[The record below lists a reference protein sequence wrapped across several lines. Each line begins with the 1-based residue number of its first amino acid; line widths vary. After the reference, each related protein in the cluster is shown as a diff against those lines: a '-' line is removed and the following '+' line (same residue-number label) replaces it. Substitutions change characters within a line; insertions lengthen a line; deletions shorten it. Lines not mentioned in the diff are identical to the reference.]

1 MGFFVRTTIDVNKD
15 LLGDVVRLSGEKN
28 VTRTVSRALAEYV
41 RRQRAKKLIA
51 ALGTH
56 DLDLDDWYEFRHQER
71 T

>member
-1 MGFFVRTTIDVNKD
+1 MRTTIDVSRH
-15 LLGDVVRLSGEKN
+15 LLEDVVRLSGEKS
-28 VTRTVSRALAEYV
+28 VTRAVNKGLADYV
-41 RRQRAKKLIA
+41 RRQRAQKLIA